1 MNSAELFDLYL
12 QEKSWSNITTKWAR
26 ARAGKLFDF
35 IGDKPIDGV
44 SAGDFN
50 RFMAELRSR
59 QFSWSLR
66 NGTYTVVAGWWK
78 WLTQSGYIKTNFFQ
92 SDYPPPR
99 PRKEKRVVK
108 PVAAAH
114 IITMLKYLDVEDT
127 VENKRNKA
135 IIYMLALTGMRR
147 MELVGLKLSQ
157 VDLNQGLLYIVGK
170 FGNERIGFIAPELL
184 PALNDWLAVRP
195 KSEYET
201 VFLSLHPSKKGV
213 HHPLAPDAI
222 NKIIEKVKTDAGIG
236 GQVRI
241 TPHMFRHFFASEAAK
256 ASNPFALMK
265 LLGHS
270 DIKTTEIYVDTP
282 QAELKRVSQNVKL

>member
-114 IITMLKYLDVEDT
+114 
-127 VENKRNKA
+127 RF
-135 IIYMLALTGMRR
+135 R
-147 MELVGLKLSQ
+147 
-157 VDLNQGLLYIVGK
+157 
-170 FGNERIGFIAPELL
+170 
-184 PALNDWLAVRP
+184 
-195 KSEYET
+195 
-201 VFLSLHPSKKGV
+201 
-213 HHPLAPDAI
+213 
-222 NKIIEKVKTDAGIG
+222 
-236 GQVRI
+236 GQ
-241 TPHMFRHFFASEAAK
+241 
-256 ASNPFALMK
+256 
-265 LLGHS
+265 
-270 DIKTTEIYVDTP
+270 
-282 QAELKRVSQNVKL
+282 